1 MELIVLGSGTC
12 VPNLHRSESAYLIKA
27 GKHQLLF
34 DCGAGA
40 KRRLADAK
48 IDYRK
53 IDYIFLSHS
62 HNDHIND
69 LPAIIWS
76 YSYFGSPRRRKL
88 NLIGARGFKE
98 YLRLLLKLLKF
109 KDIEPKIN
117 AREVKNN
124 TMKIDCISIKSA
136 PVPHSN
142 SRNCVA
148 YRVEHKGKAI
158 VYSGD
163 TGYSEK
169 LIKLAKDADLLVL
182 ECSNPDELK
191 YSGHLIPKECGEIA
205 TKANAKALMLTH
217 FYPEA
222 DKPSTKAQA
231 RKKYK
236 GKIIIAKDLM
246 RVRI

>member
-1 MELIVLGSGTC
+1 MELVVLGSGTC
-12 VPNLHRSESAYLIKA
+12 VPNLNRSESAYVINA

-34 DCGAGA
+34 DCGAGT

-76 YSYFGSPRRRKL
+76 YSYFGSPRSRKL
-88 NLIGARGFKE
+88 NFIGPRGLKE
-98 YLRLLLKLLKF
+98 YFRLLLKMLKF
-109 KDIEPKIN
+109 KDIVPKIN
-117 AREVKNN
+117 VMEVKNN
-124 TMKIDCISIKSA
+124 TIKIDGISIKSA
-136 PVPHSN
+136 PVPHLHAQ
-142 SRNCVA
+142 NCVA
-148 YRVEHKGKAI
+148 YRIEHKGKAI

-163 TGYSEK
+163 TGYTDK

-205 TKANAKALMLTH
+205 TRANAKALMLTH

-222 DKPSTKAQA
+222 DKPSTRAQA

-246 RVRI
+246 RVKI